1 MEWLLYLGVILLA
14 AKLGAEAAQRVG
26 MSAVIGEI
34 IVGVLLGHSVL
45 NVIPESELVEAL
57 AEMGV
62 LFMIFLLGLET
73 KVAHVLEVGVTA
85 LLVALGGIMLPFAL
99 GYLTGWLVG
108 LPWNTSLFLGAVLTA
123 TSVAISARVFLDVGM
138 GRSRVTRI
146 ILAAAV
152 IDDIVGLMVLSLVL
166 ALTGHSQARMDVQ
179 IGKEAIFL
187 LIGFPVVWY
196 LIPKVITWLRR
207 LEGEGALFAVILG
220 ITFLFAYGGVLA
232 GFEPIIGAF
241 LIGIIFG
248 RAQEALVIERQVE
261 SLVHFLAPIFFLHIG
276 LLIDVSALSQGL
288 GFVLVLTLMATIGKL
303 VGSGGAALARHLPF
317 REALLIGVGMVP
329 RGEVGL
335 IVAGIGARA
344 GIFRTEIFSAAALM
358 CILTVVVVP
367 PFLRLLAHRQED
379 ESEEAPANKEGEH
392 HAKGA

>member
-344 GIFRTEIFSAAALM
+344 GI
-358 CILTVVVVP
+358 
-367 PFLRLLAHRQED
+367 LRMRSSRRQ
-379 ESEEAPANKEGEH
+379 P
-392 HAKGA
+392 

>member
-196 LIPKVITWLRR
+196 LIPKVITRLRR

-367 PFLRLLAHRQED
+367 PFLRLLTHRQED